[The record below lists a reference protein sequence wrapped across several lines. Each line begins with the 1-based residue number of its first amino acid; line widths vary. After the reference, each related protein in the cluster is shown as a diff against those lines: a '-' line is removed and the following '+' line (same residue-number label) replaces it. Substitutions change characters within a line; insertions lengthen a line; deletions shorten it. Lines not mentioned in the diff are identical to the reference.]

1 MSLFF
6 SKNHNFIP
14 QKVNSGDICLKYM
27 LCLEEIPMKFR
38 SGSNEVPIRFLW
50 KGRAKHKQT
59 KGEDTKNRENKRD
72 NLVDSKK
79 SSIFAAY
86 NLGE

>member
-1 MSLFF
+1 
-6 SKNHNFIP
+6 
-14 QKVNSGDICLKYM
+14 M

-59 KGEDTKNRENKRD
+59 KVEDTKNRENKRD
-72 NLVDSKK
+72 NLVD
-79 SSIFAAY
+79 
-86 NLGE
+86 